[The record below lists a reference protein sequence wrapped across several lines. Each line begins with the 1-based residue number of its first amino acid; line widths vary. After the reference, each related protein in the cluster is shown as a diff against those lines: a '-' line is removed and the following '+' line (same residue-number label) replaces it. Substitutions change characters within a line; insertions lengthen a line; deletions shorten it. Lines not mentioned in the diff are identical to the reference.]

1 MTHLKKMKVVILA
14 GGFGSRLDE
23 VTKYHDTE
31 SYIYKI
37 EETEKQTLETF
48 LDSIS
53 SYWISNQISVFE
65 EGMVSLENDYNYFL
79 LICAYDI
86 NCADNLFQTTYF
98 TSTTYQDSIS
108 SLMNI
113 INSSSDSLEL
123 QWTQSINTIVNPEN
137 IQKFEYEKHN
147 VITLPMRFSWNIGDG
162 SSFSSYWEHQW
173 RNYENN
179 HDEVINMDNTLSS
192 LTQKETYYNQYLTI
206 AFNSS
211 KNWTLTWFYDGETHT
226 KKIGQT
232 IYSDKYQ
239 EWTGI
244 DLTMD
249 ISSSSAISVFYGSQK
264 GGRICANGICAD
276 QPGFQDG
283 FKITYRSFF

>member
-1 MTHLKKMKVVILA
+1 MPTTNNKLYFQIGLDW
-14 GGFGSRLDE
+14 LDE

-98 TSTTYQDSIS
+98 TSTTYQDSIT

-113 INSSSDSLEL
+113 INSSSLRHATVKSPYSLPL
-123 QWTQSINTIVNPEN
+123 
-137 IQKFEYEKHN
+137 
-147 VITLPMRFSWNIGDG
+147 
-162 SSFSSYWEHQW
+162 
-173 RNYENN
+173 
-179 HDEVINMDNTLSS
+179 
-192 LTQKETYYNQYLTI
+192 
-206 AFNSS
+206 
-211 KNWTLTWFYDGETHT
+211 
-226 KKIGQT
+226 
-232 IYSDKYQ
+232 
-239 EWTGI
+239 
-244 DLTMD
+244 
-249 ISSSSAISVFYGSQK
+249 
-264 GGRICANGICAD
+264 
-276 QPGFQDG
+276 
-283 FKITYRSFF
+283 